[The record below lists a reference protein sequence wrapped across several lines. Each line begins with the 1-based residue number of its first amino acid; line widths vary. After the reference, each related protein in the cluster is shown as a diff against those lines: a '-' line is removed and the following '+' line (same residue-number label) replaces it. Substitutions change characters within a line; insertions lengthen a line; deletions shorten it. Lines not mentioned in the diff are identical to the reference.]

1 MFDEQAGTQAK
12 RKGNVYANNNN
23 ANVRKRIANVWIAR
37 FAVMYRR
44 VAFIDRLI
52 LFHSFEFFVSF
63 CLYARRE
70 AASVQSIALQYKSAS
85 ELDNNNNNT
94 ARVFRHREFH
104 VLTHILEDNR
114 FAWRTIASKANSAYM
129 HSPCWWSKQP
139 LLPLWAICGYEKKRN
154 RNDGESIDVARCWCV
169 MKRNT
174 YR

>member
-1 MFDEQAGTQAK
+1 MFVEHAGTQTK

-23 ANVRKRIANVWIAR
+23 ANVRKRAANVCSVR

-44 VAFIDRLI
+44 VAFIDLLI

-63 CLYARRE
+63 CLCARRE
-70 AASVQSIALQYKSAS
+70 AASVQSNALQYES
-85 ELDNNNNNT
+85 ELGNNNNNT

-129 HSPCWWSKQP
+129 HSSC
-139 LLPLWAICGYEKKRN
+139 
-154 RNDGESIDVARCWCV
+154 
-169 MKRNT
+169 
-174 YR
+174 